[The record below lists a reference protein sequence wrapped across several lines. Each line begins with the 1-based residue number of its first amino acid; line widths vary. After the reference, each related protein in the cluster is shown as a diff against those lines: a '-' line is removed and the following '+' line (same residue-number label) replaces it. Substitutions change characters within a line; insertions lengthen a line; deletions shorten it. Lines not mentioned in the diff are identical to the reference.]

1 MIPLLKPFM
10 PQLTE
15 MDSILNSGK
24 LAYGDYTKAF
34 EEKLRAY
41 FDTPYLMVTNSFHT
55 AVSVALTALG
65 IVPGDNVIASP
76 MACLVS
82 TQPYLSAGLQIR
94 WADVDPQTGT
104 LSPDSVRKQI
114 NAGTKAIVHN
124 HFCGYPGYIDE
135 INAIGKEFGIP
146 VIDDGIECLGSEY
159 QGRKIGSCGT
169 DVAVFSLNAVRFCN
183 CIEGGIVIFR
193 DKALYEKSLLIRD
206 SGIDRKRFRDDIGE
220 ISPDCDISLIGY
232 SATMSNVNGYIG
244 LMQTDCLDTLLEK
257 HRKQAAKWDAYF
269 REHPEYTPICREN
282 CTPNYWVYGILAAQK
297 RDAIL
302 KFRADGFYAS
312 GVHMRNDLYSV
323 FGRQDVELRGV
334 EAFYSHFVALP
345 CGWWME

>member
-10 PQLTE
+10 PQLPE
-15 MDSILNSGK
+15 MDGILNSGK

-55 AVSVALTALG
+55 AVSVALTALD

-82 TQPYLSAGLQIR
+82 TQPYLSAGLSIR

-135 INAIGKEFGIP
+135 INAIGREFGIP

-159 QGRKIGSCGT
+159 HGRKIGSCGT
-169 DVAVFSLNAVRFCN
+169 DVTVFSLNAVRFCN
-183 CIEGGIVIFR
+183 CIEGGILIFK

-220 ISPDCDISLIGY
+220 ISPDCDISMIGY

-244 LMQTDCLDTLLEK
+244 LMQTDCLDTLLAK
-257 HRKQAAKWDAYF
+257 HRSQAAKWDAYF
-269 REHPEYTPICREN
+269 REHPEYTPIRREN
-282 CTPNYWVYGILAAQK
+282 CSPNYWVYGLLAEQK
-297 RDAIL
+297 REAIL

-323 FGRQDVELRGV
+323 FGRQDVELPGV
-334 EAFYSHFVALP
+334 EAFYSRFVALP